1 MIAIPS
7 VDLRLLCSQ
16 YVYQQLN
23 SILIPLTQTVIEIM
37 VDYSSPPTPITSGEG
52 IKDGNEK
59 ESTKEVIWTACTIK
73 ELLNQP
79 TRMVY
84 PWSEK
89 IYYLFKMI
97 MVSVFPYQVSFL
109 LCNIESYDL

>member
-16 YVYQQLN
+16 YVYQQLH
-23 SILIPLTQTVIEIM
+23 SILLPLTQTVIEIM

-52 IKDGNEK
+52 ISDGNGI
-59 ESTKEVIWTACTIK
+59 ESNQEAIWTACTVK
-73 ELLNQP
+73 ELSNQL

-89 IYYLFKMI
+89 IYYLFKMV
-97 MVSVFPYQVSFL
+97 MVGSFL
-109 LCNIESYDL
+109 IIIISISYHV